1 MKKLFQHSE
10 LRNAILKNASTIRN
24 AFIFTLIANLLSLAP
39 VGYMKDVY
47 GPVLNSRSETVLLVV
62 TLLLVGFLVISG
74 FLEWVR
80 FRMMQAVAVGFN
92 ESMGQRVFQASYK
105 SYLHSRSP
113 TARLAL
119 QDLKT
124 IRSFLSSPG
133 MLAILDTPISIFFI
147 ALVYLIHPRMG
158 VVTVSAVALLVL
170 IAYWTELTVR
180 PSVKEAQ
187 KAHAKAQLYVADGA
201 GNAQTIHAMGMMNAV
216 QSKWELIQREHIEKM
231 AEATRSQSLGSTL
244 SKFIMIGQGSVVL
257 GLGCWLTL
265 MGELPDGG
273 GAMIIASIIGGR
285 AIQPMVKLIGSWK
298 TIVTAGDAF
307 SRLDEFLSENPEPI
321 AAMKLP
327 APRGVLHVDNLN
339 ARAPGSKTIILS
351 NVTFSLKQGMCLA
364 VMGPSGSGKSSL
376 ARLLVGVWPSLSGS
390 IRLDDVDI
398 YSWSKDELGSYLGYL
413 PQDIE
418 LLEGTIADNICR
430 FGEIQQDKLSK
441 AIELVG
447 LSSFIES
454 LPDKFNTQV
463 GEDGTVFSGGQR
475 QRLGLARAIY
485 GDPKFIVLDEPNAN
499 LDIQGTQALY
509 KILQY
514 LKEINTTVVVV
525 THKKDILKYADRM
538 LVMKGGKPKI
548 FGPRDLV
555 LEKLAGKEVKSITAE
570 QASKITPKQLKHE
583 QD

>member
-1 MKKLFQHSE
+1 MKKIFQHSE
-10 LRNAILKNASTIRN
+10 LRTALLKNASYIRQ

-47 GPVLNSRSETVLLVV
+47 GPVLNSRSETVLIVV
-62 TLLLVGFLVISG
+62 TLMLIGFLVASG

-80 FRMMQAVAVGFN
+80 FRLMQAVAVGFN
-92 ESMGQRVFQASYK
+92 ESMGRRVFQASYK
-105 SYLHSRSP
+105 SYLQSRSS

-133 MLAILDTPISIFFI
+133 MLAILDTPVSIFFI

-158 VVTVSAVALLVL
+158 VVTVTAVALLVL
-170 IAYWTELTVR
+170 IAYWTELKVR
-180 PSVKEAQ
+180 PNVKEAQ
-187 KAHAKAQLYVADGA
+187 KANAQAQLYVADGA
-201 GNAQTIHAMGMMNAV
+201 GNAQTIQAMGMMNAV
-216 QSKWELIQREHIEKM
+216 QKKWESIQRDHIEKM
-231 AEATRSQSLGSTL
+231 AEATRSQSLGSSL

-265 MGELPDGG
+265 MGDLPDGG

-285 AIQPMVKLIGSWK
+285 AIQPLVKLIGSWK
-298 TIVTAGDAF
+298 SIVTAGDAY
-307 SRLDEFLSENPEPI
+307 SRLDEFLSENPEPH

-327 APRGVLHVDNLN
+327 APRGVLHVDNLS
-339 ARAPGSKTIILS
+339 ARAPGSKAVILS
-351 NVTFSLKQGMCLA
+351 SVTFSLKQGMCLA

-376 ARLLVGVWPSLSGS
+376 ARMLVGVWPSLSGS

-398 YSWSKDELGSYLGYL
+398 YSWSKDELGCYLGYL

-418 LLEGTIADNICR
+418 LLEGTIAENICR
-430 FGEIQQDKLSK
+430 FGEIHQDKLEK
-441 AIELVG
+441 AIDLVG
-447 LSSFIES
+447 LSNFIDS
-454 LPDKFNTQV
+454 LTDKLNTQV
-463 GEDGTVFSGGQR
+463 GEDGAVFSGGQR

-509 KILQY
+509 KLLQY
-514 LKEINTTVVVV
+514 LKEIGTTVVVV
-525 THKKDILKYADRM
+525 THKKDILKYSDRI

-555 LEKLAGKEVKSITAE
+555 LEKLAGKDVKSLTAE
-570 QASKITPKQLKHE
+570 QASNLAKNN
-583 QD
+583 